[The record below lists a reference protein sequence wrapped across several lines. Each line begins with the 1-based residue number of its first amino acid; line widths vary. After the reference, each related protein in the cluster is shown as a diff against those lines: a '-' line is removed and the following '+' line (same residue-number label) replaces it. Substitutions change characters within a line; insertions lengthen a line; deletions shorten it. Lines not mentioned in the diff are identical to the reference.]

1 MAVRYGYFDSA
12 TNEYPYTSKEFG
24 QLISGLITNGIIKNY
39 LNEFE
44 VVRNSG
50 TSVSV
55 KSGRLWISDHWV
67 ENTDNEVVSFTTPDI
82 SKGEKNLYV
91 IVRLDLRSGFEG
103 ANIVVTESSTQV
115 HTEDFIE
122 FILAILHFSTSY
134 KSLPG
139 SYYIDDARSFATSKV
154 TPSGQYGLWN
164 AEFQNVCNN
173 MISKQVSGTYSQQ
186 LAAIA
191 AEILLLEK
199 LLLSL
204 SNVFTITKTY
214 IFSGTDYA
222 DGFDKYD
229 ETEKPVVKVC
239 GNVCY
244 LAGAMRYFGNHGDR
258 WLNGGT
264 YIDMGKLPSGVPIP
278 PTSIICKN
286 HASTG
291 SSYMMTIWGKD
302 TGDSAGRIT
311 ASRICGYERWVN
323 GKKYTAGQYRPAV
336 VGDRVITAKTTN
348 YGEWLRLD
356 SMWIADQDDIS
367 LEDPNSSVSQDV
379 LDNII
384 DVDSIGDESILIV
397 E

>member
-204 SNVFTITKTY
+204 SNVFTITT
-214 IFSGTDYA
+214 T
-222 DGFDKYD
+222 
-229 ETEKPVVKVC
+229 
-239 GNVCY
+239 
-244 LAGAMRYFGNHGDR
+244 
-258 WLNGGT
+258 
-264 YIDMGKLPSGVPIP
+264 
-278 PTSIICKN
+278 
-286 HASTG
+286 
-291 SSYMMTIWGKD
+291 
-302 TGDSAGRIT
+302 
-311 ASRICGYERWVN
+311 
-323 GKKYTAGQYRPAV
+323 YTADACSFVKQ
-336 VGDRVITAKTTN
+336 N
-348 YGEWLRLD
+348 C
-356 SMWIADQDDIS
+356 
-367 LEDPNSSVSQDV
+367 
-379 LDNII
+379 
-384 DVDSIGDESILIV
+384 
-397 E
+397 